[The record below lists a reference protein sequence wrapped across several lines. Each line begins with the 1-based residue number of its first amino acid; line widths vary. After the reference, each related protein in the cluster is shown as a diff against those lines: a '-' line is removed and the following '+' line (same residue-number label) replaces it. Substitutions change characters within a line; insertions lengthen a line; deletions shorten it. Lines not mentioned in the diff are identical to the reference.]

1 MYIHAP
7 KKISSP
13 IPMRITPPKMVAL
26 SASFMPKRFP
36 RKSPAM
42 QMAKVTIPMMI
53 LASIALAK
61 GYSAKVKPTESAS
74 MEVASPWSKR
84 YAGPR

>member
-1 MYIHAP
+1 
-7 KKISSP
+7 
-13 IPMRITPPKMVAL
+13 MVAL

-42 QMAKVTIPMMI
+42 QMAKVTMPMMI

-84 YAGPR
+84 